1 MLLQISE
8 EGIRQISSRSTN
20 QNNNWEGFLQAYN
33 YCETQKTREHM
44 KHFRNVDCVVT
55 NHNNV
60 QDMQANLKISN

>member
-20 QNNNWEGFLQAYN
+20 QINFGSDLLLWKSENPWTHEN
-33 YCETQKTREHM
+33 
-44 KHFRNVDCVVT
+44 FRNVDCVVT

-60 QDMQANLKISN
+60 QDMEANLKTSD